1 MPQPCWTRQCSVFIL
16 LITAL
21 LFFLPV
27 SCYITCYY
35 VLINKLLCSSLTQ
48 GTTGKKVPDPFRI
61 LVALDV
67 RKSSAESL
75 TLSLTNHPQ
84 QNHLGCVQTSD
95 VSTAFQIQKSG
106 SQGREFMEPKYLST
120 SPGHLYA
127 AIWLSKWLIATLG
140 PHKKGPALALDF
152 KGSGSA
158 GHGRLGSLG
167 KNLWDR
173 TQCRRICR
181 ENSCVHHPCKW
192 GNGSKA
198 GQRGC
203 QIVIQVPWELGWPQG
218 TLRSLNQCFPP
229 WEQKGR
235 STYSHLNSSLG
246 VAPQKRT
253 WPGASCLSVGETI
266 PGRAESSPICGTD
279 CESFSHGQYEWC
291 ALTSTTIWL
300 SSVSAPSHWLN
311 TCGVK
316 GRWSPPPPLDSTMYT

>member
-1 MPQPCWTRQCSVFIL
+1 MFFPDSRNNREKGSWPLSHPGSFGCQKVQCRVTHVESDQPPAAESSGMCPNFRCINCIPNTEIR
-16 LITAL
+16 
-21 LFFLPV
+21 V
-27 SCYITCYY
+27 SGTWVHGAQIF
-35 VLINKLLCSSLTQ
+35 KHFAWSSL
-48 GTTGKKVPDPFRI
+48 
-61 LVALDV
+61 
-67 RKSSAESL
+67 
-75 TLSLTNHPQ
+75 
-84 QNHLGCVQTSD
+84 CC
-95 VSTAFQIQKSG
+95 
-106 SQGREFMEPKYLST
+106 YLR
-120 SPGHLYA
+120 
-127 AIWLSKWLIATLG
+127 LSKWLIATLG

-253 WPGASCLSVGETI
+253 WPGASCLSVGET
-266 PGRAESSPICGTD
+266 SSWKGLEQPHLRD
-279 CESFSHGQYEWC
+279 WLRVFLSW
-291 ALTSTTIWL
+291 TIWVVRPHFHHNL
-300 SSVSAPSHWLN
+300 IVL
-311 TCGVK
+311 CLC
-316 GRWSPPPPLDSTMYT
+316 PLPLAEYLWGQG